1 MFETVSVSRS
11 KIKNTVEKI
20 PQMRIGEIGETGP
33 STIGMTMQKLGS
45 EFTSEDLQRLIA
57 DLKNACPAK
66 ITVSTN
72 SRRDAADVT
81 MEFFMPVRL
90 GA

>member
-1 MFETVSVSRS
+1 MFETASASRS
-11 KIKNTVEKI
+11 KIKSTIEHI
-20 PQMRIGEIGETGP
+20 PQMRVGEIGETGS
-33 STIGMTMQKLGS
+33 STIGITMQKRGS

-57 DLKNACPAK
+57 DLRSAFPAK

-81 MEFFMPVRL
+81 MEFFGPVQL
-90 GA
+90 SA